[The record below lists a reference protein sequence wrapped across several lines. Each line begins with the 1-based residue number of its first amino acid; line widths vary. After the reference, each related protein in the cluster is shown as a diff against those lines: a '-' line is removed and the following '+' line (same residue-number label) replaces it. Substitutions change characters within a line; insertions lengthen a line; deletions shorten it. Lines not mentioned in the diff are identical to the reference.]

1 MRLTWITF
9 GSLRRPVLAGLVLV
23 LAFVFGAASGA
34 FAQAAPTQ
42 PPPPEKPALAF
53 KADAGLIIFYI
64 KPDKTADFEDLM
76 SKLKEALGK
85 SEAPEAKQ
93 QAAGMKLFKN
103 TAANPQV
110 AVYMLVA
117 DPAVKDVEYWFL
129 PILYKAFPNDGVAL
143 LDKWKACK
151 ADTPAAPGLF
161 DLAQILKFQ

>member
-1 MRLTWITF
+1 MRLTWISF
-9 GSLRRPVLAGLVLV
+9 GSLRRPVLTGLVLV
-23 LAFVFGAASGA
+23 LASVLGAASGA
-34 FAQAAPTQ
+34 FAQAAPAQ
-42 PPPPEKPALAF
+42 QAAPEKPALAF
-53 KADAGLIIFYI
+53 SHDAGLVIFYI

-76 SKLKEALGK
+76 NKLKEGLAK
-85 SEAPEAKQ
+85 MDAPEAKQ

-103 TAANPQV
+103 TAANSAV

-129 PILYKAFPNDGVAL
+129 PILYKAFPTEAQAL
-143 LDKWKACK
+143 LDKWKGAK